1 MEHKPEITNETIR
14 EIVAQ
19 GQQYCVRIFKAGTV
33 RNQPPAEA
41 EQIQMEHLRY
51 LFQLKAE
58 GKMLINGPVMDDP
71 EIKGMSI
78 FNTTDKEEVKR
89 LSDRDPAVIAGRLR
103 YEIYLWFGKPGDCL
117 PNS

>member
-1 MEHKPEITNETIR
+1 MTQKSDITNETIR
-14 EIVAQ
+14 ETVAQ
-19 GQQYCVRIFKAGTV
+19 GRQYCVRVFKAGKA
-33 RNQPPAEA
+33 RNQSPAEV

-58 GKMLINGPVMDDP
+58 GKLLINGPVIDNP

-89 LSDRDPAVIAGRLR
+89 LSDRDPAVIAGRLV
-103 YEIYLWFGKPGDCL
+103 YEIYLWFGMSDDCL
-117 PNS
+117 PK

>member
-1 MEHKPEITNETIR
+1 MTDKSEITNETIR
-14 EIVAQ
+14 EKVAQ
-19 GQQYCVRIFKAGTV
+19 GRQYCLRLFKAGSV

-58 GKMLINGPVMDDP
+58 GKLLINGPVIDDP

-78 FNTTDKEEVKR
+78 FDTTDKEEVKR
-89 LSDRDPAVIAGRLR
+89 LSDRDPAVIAGRLA
-103 YEIYLWFGKPGDCL
+103 YEIYLWFGMPGDCL
-117 PNS
+117 PK